1 MYVWVGGCGADSSVI
16 LLYHLH
22 VLQLEFLLPLSAAAH
37 VHVLSEI
44 LGCPIVDQAPKER
57 SQNVIK

>member
-1 MYVWVGGCGADSSVI
+1 MI

-22 VLQLEFLLPLSAAAH
+22 VLLLEFLLLLSAAVH
-37 VHVLSEI
+37 VHVLSKI
-44 LGCPIVDQAPKER
+44 LGYPIVDQAPKER